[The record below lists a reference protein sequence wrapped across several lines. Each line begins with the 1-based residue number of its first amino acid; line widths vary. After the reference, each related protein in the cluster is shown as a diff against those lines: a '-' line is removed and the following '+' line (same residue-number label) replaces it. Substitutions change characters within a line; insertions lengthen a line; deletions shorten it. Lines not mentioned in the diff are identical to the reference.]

1 MDKRRASEITASQN
15 MIDVTYNGRLVYIE
29 NVNPVKDKASIHYL
43 DQPEFSQEVQ
53 VTQLVE
59 AK

>member
-15 MIDVTYNGRLVYIE
+15 MIDVTYNGELIYIE
-29 NVNPVKDKASIHYL
+29 NVNPVKDMASIHYL
-43 DQPEFSQEVQ
+43 NQPHYSQEVP

-59 AK
+59 RE